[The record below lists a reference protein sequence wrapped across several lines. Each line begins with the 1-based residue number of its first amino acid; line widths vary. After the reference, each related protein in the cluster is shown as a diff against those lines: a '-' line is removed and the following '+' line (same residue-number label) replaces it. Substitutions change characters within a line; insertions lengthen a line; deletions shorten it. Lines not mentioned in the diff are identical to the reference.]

1 MNLKKIN
8 KILTFPLGIILIF
21 SYREILSFLKIKSSY
36 SKKHNELLSYMKKME
51 LSFLKTGTYEWD
63 KWRMD
68 LGKKFSNN
76 VPINFL
82 HNKLISGT
90 MVLGSTEH
98 QNHKI
103 SFIEDNMNLQNIK
116 KILRENVIGFPVIS
130 NFRYLASENSI
141 HQAFHLASYK
151 NITGKDPFDSKHII
165 EWGGGYGCLA
175 RMFKRVLP
183 DCTYII
189 IDLPEL
195 SALQYVYLSSIYG
208 SNQVNFITNEY
219 KIEPGKINL
228 ISSDYYMSIND
239 HIETDTFIS
248 NWALTES
255 GKDYQDFVL
264 KSNFFKAKN
273 ILIGCIDDENNYLT
287 NNLDHSFKKKETIK
301 VLGDGNL
308 YLMS

>member
-1 MNLKKIN
+1 MNLRKIKKL
-8 KILTFPLGIILIF
+8 LTFPLGVLLTFSVKEIF
-21 SYREILSFLKIKSSY
+21 LFLKVKSY
-36 SKKHNELLSYMKKME
+36 YAKKHKELLSYMKKME
-51 LSFLKTGTYEWD
+51 FKFLKTGTYEWD
-63 KWRMD
+63 EWRMN
-68 LGKKFSNN
+68 LGKRFSNN

-90 MVLGSTEH
+90 MVLGATEH

-103 SFIEDNMNLQNIK
+103 SLIENNINLKIVK
-116 KILRENVIGFPVIS
+116 KILRESIIGFPVVS
-130 NFRYLASENSI
+130 NFRYLTSPNSI

-151 NITGKDPFDSKHII
+151 NITGKDLFDTKHII

-175 RMFKRVLP
+175 RMIKRVLP

-208 SNQVNFITNEY
+208 NDQVNFITNEC

-228 ISSDYYMSIND
+228 ISSDFYMSTNM

-255 GKDYQDFVL
+255 GKDYQEFVL
-264 KSNFFKAKN
+264 KNNFFNANN
-273 ILIGCIDDENNYLT
+273 ILIGCIDDENNYLI
-287 NNLDHSFKKKETIK
+287 NNPNHLFDKKESIK

-308 YLMS
+308 YLMN